1 MSIKRTIQLLLD
13 KASAKRVEKDT
24 KRALDKGTD
33 PRKAKKN
40 LKQIEGGFSRLK
52 KMALG
57 IGLAL
62 GAAFITRKI
71 TQFGKEAVR
80 VAQEAAAI
88 WNRLAGQL
96 RIAGVEF
103 EDVKDQI
110 DSTARAMQDMTV
122 VGDEDFAAILT
133 ELLSTTN
140 DYAASLK
147 EVETVANLAAAKQI
161 SLVTAAQL
169 VGRAMVGQT
178 CGLSRYGIIVEKGG
192 DAMEILRARFKGMAE
207 NEAKTLQGRMK
218 QLTNEWGDFNQA
230 IGDVMIAAGGGT
242 SVLDTLIGTVKG
254 LTFWVNANASA
265 IVRWGRLIGKAV
277 VAAFQTIVFPL
288 RAVFNFGQVIG
299 NILETAFIQLAKLI
313 SQGFNLFSD
322 KVNQGIELLNRVPGV
337 DIDFRL
343 GGFDIAAFDRDIKAS
358 RERMQGN
365 LEDIA
370 DSVWDLGDAYLGLG
384 RAARDAAIGQ
394 EIVARSGIGAADAP
408 RRPAPTVDV
417 APPPADVTPVDVDVA
432 GAIAELETLER
443 IRRAKEMMADLVGA
457 WDAQQDTLQERAIET
472 ADVFP
477 HHRSDVSIDHRGA
490 GAFVLAELCENVA
503 RG

>member
-1 MSIKRTIQLLLD
+1 M
-13 KASAKRVEKDT
+13 
-24 KRALDKGTD
+24 
-33 PRKAKKN
+33 
-40 LKQIEGGFSRLK
+40 
-52 KMALG
+52 
-57 IGLAL
+57 
-62 GAAFITRKI
+62 
-71 TQFGKEAVR
+71 
-80 VAQEAAAI
+80 
-88 WNRLAGQL
+88 
-96 RIAGVEF
+96 
-103 EDVKDQI
+103 
-110 DSTARAMQDMTV
+110 
-122 VGDEDFAAILT
+122 
-133 ELLSTTN
+133 
-140 DYAASLK
+140 
-147 EVETVANLAAAKQI
+147 
-161 SLVTAAQL
+161 TAAQL

-365 LEDIA
+365 LEDVA
-370 DSVWDLGDAYLGLG
+370 DAVWDLGDAYLAVS
-384 RAARDAAIGQ
+384 RAAVAAAKGQVSFVDA
-394 EIVARSGIGAADAP
+394 AADAGVAGP
-408 RRPAPTVDV
+408 EAPEEPDLVPEEPEEVAADTSILKRFLEGLVARRAAAARAEHRRGATARAPGRARRWPGERCRRPSPD
-417 APPPADVTPVDVDVA
+417 
-432 GAIAELETLER
+432 
-443 IRRAKEMMADLVGA
+443 RRAG
-457 WDAQQDTLQERAIET
+457 
-472 ADVFP
+472 
-477 HHRSDVSIDHRGA
+477 G
-490 GAFVLAELCENVA
+490 
-503 RG
+503 

>member
-178 CGLSRYGIIVEKGG
+178 GALSRYGIIVAKGADG
-192 DAMEILRARFKGMAE
+192 MEILRERFAGMAR
-207 NEAKTLQGRMK
+207 NEAKTLQGRIT
-218 QLTNEWGDFNQA
+218 QLSNEWGDFNQA
-230 IGDVMIAAGGGT
+230 VGDAMIAAGGGA
-242 SVLDTLIGTVKG
+242 SIIDTLIGTVKG
-254 LTFWVNANASA
+254 LPTGVNDNRSTIAFGGSLVISVFAA
-265 IVRWGRLIGKAV
+265 VR
-277 VAAFQTIVFPL
+277 
-288 RAVFNFGQVIG
+288 
-299 NILETAFIQLAKLI
+299 
-313 SQGFNLFSD
+313 
-322 KVNQGIELLNRVPGV
+322 
-337 DIDFRL
+337 
-343 GGFDIAAFDRDIKAS
+343 
-358 RERMQGN
+358 
-365 LEDIA
+365 
-370 DSVWDLGDAYLGLG
+370 
-384 RAARDAAIGQ
+384 
-394 EIVARSGIGAADAP
+394 
-408 RRPAPTVDV
+408 
-417 APPPADVTPVDVDVA
+417 
-432 GAIAELETLER
+432 
-443 IRRAKEMMADLVGA
+443 
-457 WDAQQDTLQERAIET
+457 
-472 ADVFP
+472 
-477 HHRSDVSIDHRGA
+477 
-490 GAFVLAELCENVA
+490 
-503 RG
+503 